1 MAEIYVGTYAKYNA
15 GNLDGV
21 WLDLEEFSSHEEF
34 MEAARKVHDDEA
46 DPELMFQSYSGIPSS
61 LINESHV
68 SSDLWEMLDEKD
80 YDAACAYVEC
90 FGSWDKDQ
98 FHERYLGEFDSA
110 RDYVEQYMEET
121 GQLDSLPD
129 WAQSYF
135 DFEAYARDLQLG
147 GEITQH
153 NSHFFRTY

>member
-15 GNLDGV
+15 GNLEGV
-21 WLDLEEFSSHEEF
+21 WLDLEEFESYEEF

-46 DPELMFQSYSGIPSS
+46 DPELMFQDHVDIPHGMVG
-61 LINESHV
+61 ETHV
-68 SSDLWEMLDEKD
+68 ALEVWEMLDEMD

-98 FHERYLGEFDSA
+98 FRERYLGEFDSA

-147 GEITQH
+147 GDITQH
-153 NSHFFRTY
+153 NSYFFRTY

>member
-21 WLDLEEFSSHEEF
+21 WMDLEEFSSLDEF
-34 MEAARKVHDDEA
+34 MEAARKAHDDEA
-46 DPELMFQSYSGIPSS
+46 DPELMFQSYSDIPSS
-61 LINESHV
+61 LIGESHV
-68 SSDLWEMLDEKD
+68 SSDLWEMLDEMD

-98 FHERYLGEFDSA
+98 FRERYLGEFDSA
-110 RDYVEQYMEET
+110 RDYVEQYLEET

-147 GEITQH
+147 GDITQH
-153 NSHFFRTY
+153 NSYFFRTY

>member
-1 MAEIYVGTYAKYNA
+1 MPEIYVGTYAKYNA

-21 WLDLEEFSSHEEF
+21 WLDLEEFDSYEEF
-34 MEAARKVHDDEA
+34 MEAARAVHDDES
-46 DPELMFQSYSGIPSS
+46 DPELMFQDHSYVPRSMIS
-61 LINESHV
+61 ESHV
-68 SSDLWEMLDEKD
+68 SPDLWEMLDEAD

-90 FGSWDKDQ
+90 FGAWDKDQ
-98 FHERYLGEFDSA
+98 LRERYLGEFDSA

-147 GEITQH
+147 GDIINHGTY
-153 NSHFFRTY
+153 FFRSY